1 MADYVQ
7 LGHLLGIKAIYRGDG
22 GGGVKDN
29 HTVIKKNSGDLNPN
43 LF

>member
-22 GGGVKDN
+22 GGVKDN